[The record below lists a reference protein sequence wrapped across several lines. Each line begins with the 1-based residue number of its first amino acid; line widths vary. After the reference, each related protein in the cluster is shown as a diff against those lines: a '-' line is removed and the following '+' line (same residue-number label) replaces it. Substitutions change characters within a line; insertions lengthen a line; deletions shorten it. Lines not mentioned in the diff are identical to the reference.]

1 MDAPLS
7 NVQIDSAT
15 TPWSACAG
23 TVDLENDIDVGW
35 YDSGRGSL
43 LSWKTIEWPYVT
55 VSNIS
60 GNIRYF
66 AFAFDSD
73 FEFAPPGRPGE
84 RVVNAIPSSC
94 ATTNSGV
101 HSSRK
106 VYEQMPSSC

>member
-1 MDAPLS
+1 M
-7 NVQIDSAT
+7 DSAT
-15 TPWSACAG
+15 IPWSACAG
-23 TVDLENDIDVGW
+23 TVDLENDIDVGG

-43 LSWKTIEWPYVT
+43 LSWKTIEWLYAA
-55 VSNIS
+55 VSKIS

-66 AFAFDSD
+66 AFASD
-73 FEFAPPGRPGE
+73 FEFELAPPGRLGE
-84 RVVNAIPSSC
+84 RVVNAIRSSC